1 MSRHAPHKRLV
12 VGVAVIATTL
22 TACATGPRPTLVD
35 ETVVDDAVAQ
45 AVLDRLD
52 RSEGAT
58 FTADYEITPSL
69 TGLPTHATVMQSG
82 SQRRITIGDVD
93 YYTDGTVSRT
103 CVVGGTNCVDSIDE
117 ARVSNLNV
125 TSSFWGASSA
135 ARLEVDS
142 ARSVDAS
149 TGQHR
154 HHRQQAG
161 HVCRGLPAGD
171 RRIGCLSHDRR
182 WGRQRHLLRCRR
194 RRARPLL
201 RRRREHR
208 AHVVRPHR
216 RPGPA
221 DVVGL
226 RRYEPVR
233 RRSVGGRRSSSRSG
247 LTGWRRRCPR
257 GACPTRPARRSPAR
271 C

>member
-1 MSRHAPHKRLV
+1 MSRHTPHKRLV

-52 RSEGAT
+52 RSKGAT

-93 YYTDGTVSRT
+93 YYTDGNVSRT

-149 TGQHR
+149 TGSTDTIASR
-154 HHRQQAG
+154 PATCAA
-161 HVCRGLPAGD
+161 VYLPATAGSAASPTIAGGVGSVTYCAVD
-171 RRIGCLSHDRR
+171 DGVLARYFGVDVSIELTSFVPTVDQARLS
-182 WGRQRHLLRCRR
+182 
-194 RRARPLL
+194 A
-201 RRRREHR
+201 
-208 AHVVRPHR
+208 
-216 RPGPA
+216 
-221 DVVGL
+221 
-226 RRYEPVR
+226 
-233 RRSVGGRRSSSRSG
+233 
-247 LTGWRRRCPR
+247 
-257 GACPTRPARRSPAR
+257 
-271 C
+271 